1 MRLKKFHFLL
11 AGSLL
16 LAMGLQSCDTDSDDS
31 YALLQPTALV
41 TVCPQSDQSVIF
53 QLDDA
58 TQLIPVNLKKSPYGD
73 KEVRALVNYSL
84 VSGEAK
90 ASVQNV
96 NVNWIDSIR
105 TKTPVLVKD
114 GDGTKFAND
123 PVEVIRDWVTVAE
136 DGYLTLRLRTVWGG
150 YGRIHT
156 VDLIHDGNSETPL
169 TFELRHNAAGDLT
182 GNMGDALIAFN
193 LNEIIKDSQK
203 PVKIKLKW
211 HSFSGDK
218 SAEFSLGSRAKT
230 ANQSGNLPQCT
241 SMLQ

>member
-1 MRLKKFHFLL
+1 MKLKKINFLI
-11 AGSLL
+11 AGGLL
-16 LAMGLQSCDTDSDDS
+16 LSMGLQACDTDSDDS
-31 YALLQPTALV
+31 YALIQPTALV
-41 TVCPQSDQSVIF
+41 TVCPQSDQSVIL

-105 TKTPVLVKD
+105 TKMPILIKD
-114 GDGTKFAND
+114 GDNTKFAND
-123 PVEVIRDWVTVAE
+123 PIEIVRDWVTVAE

-150 YGRIHT
+150 YGRKHT
-156 VDLIHDGNSETPL
+156 VDLIHDENSETPL
-169 TFELRHNAAGDLT
+169 TFELRHDAAGDLT

-193 LNEIIKDSQK
+193 LNDIIKDSQK
-203 PVKIKLKW
+203 PVKVMLKW
-211 HSFSGDK
+211 HSFSGNK
-218 SAEFSLGSRAKT
+218 SAEFSLGSRTK
-230 ANQSGNLPQCT
+230 SEKISENLPQCT